1 MNVEIPYSRL
11 KTFYHVVVN
20 RNFKTAAQA
29 LSVTEGAISQQIKD
43 LESRLEKI
51 LFERSSRQ
59 VNLTPDGS
67 ILFGIISPIVER
79 IDNLPSE
86 FKERTGKIVGKVK
99 IATFEDILLY
109 IFPKYLEDFKT
120 RYPDCELRL
129 FNVPAKQIRALVS
142 KGEVDFGVG
151 SMEAL
156 PAGINGKEL
165 WRFQRYF
172 IAPPGHP
179 LCKKKRLTVEDI
191 TEYPLVIPDTEG
203 ASGETFDRVLR
214 NYNPNFK
221 VSVSTVGWQV
231 VKKYVA
237 MGFGVSMI
245 PELTIQPKDRKSFY
259 LKPMSDVVGYSHYG
273 LLIKKQKYLSP
284 AAKTFIRFL
293 CPEFNF
299 EEIDS
304 PAPPP

>member
-1 MNVEIPYSRL
+1 MNVDIPYSRL
-11 KTFYHVVVN
+11 KTFYYVAIN
-20 RNFKTAAQA
+20 KNFKSAAQA

-51 LFERSSRQ
+51 LFERSNRQ

-79 IDNLPSE
+79 IDNLPNE
-86 FKERTGKIVGKVK
+86 FKERTGRIVGKVK

-109 IFPKYLEDFKT
+109 IFPKYLEKFKT

-129 FNVPAKQIRALVS
+129 FNVPAKQIRALVL

-151 SMEAL
+151 SIEDL
-156 PAGINGKEL
+156 PVGIQGKEL
-165 WRFQRYF
+165 WRFERYF
-172 IAPPGHP
+172 IAPLGHP
-179 LCKKKRLTVEDI
+179 LCKKKRLTVEEI
-191 TEYPLVIPDTEG
+191 TKYPLVIPDTEG
-203 ASGETFDRVLR
+203 ARGETFDKVLR
-214 NYNPNFK
+214 NYNPNLK
-221 VSVSTVGWQV
+221 ITVSTVGWQV

-245 PELTIQPKDRKSFY
+245 PELTIQPKDRKSFC
-259 LKPMSDVVGYSHYG
+259 LKPMSDIVGYSHYG

-284 AAKTFIRFL
+284 AARLYPFL
-293 CPEFNF
+293 VP
-299 EEIDS
+299 
-304 PAPPP
+304 